1 MPSILIVDDE
11 PGVRSALGGVLRDEG
26 YNVDAVDS
34 GEACLERLG
43 RRVFDVVVLDIWL
56 PGMDGLATLARMRE
70 RQVDAQVVIISGHGN
85 VESAV
90 RAIKMGAFDFVEKPL
105 SLEKTV
111 LVVRNALRQRHLEA
125 ENLALRAKVDA
136 QHTMVGESSGMMRL
150 REQVAMAAPT
160 NGRVLIFGENGTGK
174 ELVARNIHALSLRR
188 TGPFVEVNCAA
199 IPEELIESELFG
211 HVRGAFTGAVADR
224 RGKFELAHGGTIF
237 LDEIGDMSLK
247 TQAKVLRVLQEQVME
262 AVGGSTRIKVDVRV
276 LAATNK
282 DLLAEIKA
290 GRFREDLYFRLNV
303 VPISVPALRERRD
316 DIPLLADHFMAMLA
330 REYGRRAKRF
340 DADAHGGAPA
350 LRVARQRARA
360 AQRHRAADDHGAGRA
375 RGGARHAVPGS
386 GRRPA
391 SSPRGDDGADHA
403 AARRARRLR
412 APVHPARAGGA
423 AGQHLANRGRAR
435 RRAQQSVPEDAIVRH
450 RTAARAR
457 RVRSGSV
464 GLLNSSEFHF
474 FHLSP
479 ATGSPAPGPLVN
491 PASCSVCSGSG
502 GSAASGTRPTI
513 SLSRTGD
520 AAAFGLAF
528 DRLEHA
534 HDRRAVRSSSG
545 SLRPAPVRDVPARPP
560 WPSRRGARRCSG
572 VPRPQSPLPCPS
584 GPSPG

>member
-34 GEACLERLG
+34 GEACLDRLS
-43 RRVFDVVVLDIWL
+43 RRVFDVVVLDVWL

-70 RQVDAQVVIISGHGN
+70 RQVDAQVVIISGHGS

-125 ENLALRAKVDA
+125 ENLALRARVDA
-136 QHTMVGESSGMMRL
+136 QHTMVGESAGMMRL

-188 TGPFVEVNCAA
+188 SGPFVEVNCAA

-262 AVGGSTRIKVDVRV
+262 AVGGSTRIRVDARV

-282 DLLAEIKA
+282 DLRGEIRA

-303 VPISVPALRERRD
+303 VPISVPPLRERRD
-316 DIPLLADHFMAMLA
+316 DIPVLADHFMAMLA

-340 DADAHGGAPA
+340 EPEAIDALQRYGWPGNVRE
-350 LRVARQRARA
+350 LRNVIERLMIM
-360 AQRHRAADDHGAGRA
+360 
-375 RGGARHAVPGS
+375 VPGDRVTS
-386 GRRPA
+386 RDLLFLDQSAGVTIA
-391 SSPRGDDGADHA
+391 TDGATETLMPLHD
-403 AARRARRLR
+403 ARDDFERQYILR
-412 APVHPARAGGA
+412 ALA
-423 AGQHLANRGRAR
+423 AHHGNI
-435 RRAQQSVPEDAIVRH
+435 S
-450 RTAARAR
+450 RTAEALGVERSNLYRKMRSFGIAPK
-457 RVRSGSV
+457 RVEEEEIESGKS
-464 GLLNSSEFHF
+464 
-474 FHLSP
+474 
-479 ATGSPAPGPLVN
+479 
-491 PASCSVCSGSG
+491 
-502 GSAASGTRPTI
+502 
-513 SLSRTGD
+513 
-520 AAAFGLAF
+520 
-528 DRLEHA
+528 
-534 HDRRAVRSSSG
+534 
-545 SLRPAPVRDVPARPP
+545 
-560 WPSRRGARRCSG
+560 
-572 VPRPQSPLPCPS
+572 
-584 GPSPG
+584 